1 MTISDAISTI
11 DARKPN
17 VFTNVDKILWLSQ
30 LDGQIYEEIMKTHED
45 CPSDPF
51 LGYDADTD
59 QSKEL
64 LAKAPYD
71 NLYISWLESRIDYAN
86 GEYAKYN
93 NSNTTFT
100 AELQA
105 YRNHYNRTHMPV
117 EKRFRYF

>member
-1 MTISDAISTI
+1 MTISGAISTI

-17 VFTNVDKILWLSQ
+17 VFTHVDKILWLSQ
-30 LDGQIYEEIMKTHED
+30 LDRQIYEEIMKTHED
-45 CPSDPF
+45 CPSDTV